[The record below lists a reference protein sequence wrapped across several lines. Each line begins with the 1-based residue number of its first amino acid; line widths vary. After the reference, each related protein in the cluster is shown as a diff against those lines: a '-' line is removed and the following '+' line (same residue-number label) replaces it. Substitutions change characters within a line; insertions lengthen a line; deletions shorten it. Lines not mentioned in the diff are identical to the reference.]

1 MNLKGTNLLL
11 IKVTSKPDHADQ
23 FLRGDLYCNR
33 LKYFRHQEND
43 MQRGDR
49 FEASMVYPPDS
60 LLTLSNTNLKTGE
73 SVTWTIPPGDLAA
86 NIWLRPNAYDHLS
99 LFCMYAVDFRDLRKT
114 PNNDAIRTVELPEKL
129 WEFGEHAVVV
139 FDVPTFIQRVERA
152 ALARNYK
159 FYRSR
164 VVYYDPILGLPDVPL
179 NESLAFFKRNQ
190 FAHQKEFRFAFN
202 NSIAGNNAITV
213 SIGNISDIAI
223 PASKDNIRQK
233 LLMEVTSKRMP
244 GTD

>member
-1 MNLKGTNLLL
+1 MNPKGTTLLL
-11 IKVTSKPDHADQ
+11 IKVTSKLDHADQ

-33 LKYFRHQEND
+33 LEYFRHREND
-43 MQRGDR
+43 NQRGDR

-60 LLTLSNTNLKTGE
+60 LLTLRNTNLKTGE
-73 SVTWTIPPGDLAA
+73 SRMWTVPPSDLAN

-99 LFCMYAVDFRDLRKT
+99 LFCMYAVDFSDLRKT

-129 WEFGEHAVVV
+129 WEFGEYAVVV
-139 FDVPTFIQRVERA
+139 FDVPTFIQRVEGA
-152 ALARNYK
+152 ALVRNYR
-159 FYRSR
+159 FHRGR

-202 NSIAGNNAITV
+202 TSIAGNNAITV
-213 SIGNISDIAI
+213 SIGNISDIAVS
-223 PASKDNIRQK
+223 ANRDNIRQK
-233 LLMEVTSKRMP
+233 LQMEVTTKP
-244 GTD
+244 TPDTH